1 MNIKKQI
8 KLDII
13 SMKPFYTLKN
23 LIIILGIFIYN
34 SFINKSPTGLF
45 IMILFFAVM
54 FSSNPFFL
62 GENSGIDSLY
72 KIFSLDSKKVVIGRY
87 ILAGLIFIVAC
98 LLGFSIYTIVSLI
111 KNMPIGL
118 DMLMFIGIYFVLY
131 AIIISVQYPIFFKYG
146 YTKARTFGFLPIF
159 IIAVIG
165 MALGYFIKDFG
176 PILNFVLENQRMI
189 IIGFCILV
197 VLFLIISITL
207 SIKFYKQ
214 KDF

>member
-1 MNIKKQI
+1 MDIRKQI

-13 SMKPFYTLKN
+13 SMKPYYTLKN

-87 ILAGLIFIVAC
+87 ILACLIFMVAS
-98 LLGFSIYTIVSLI
+98 LVGFSIYAIVYQI
-111 KNMPIGL
+111 KNMPMGI

-131 AIIISVQYPIFFKYG
+131 AIIISVQYPIFFKCG

-165 MALGYFIKDFG
+165 MALEYFIKDFG
-176 PILNFVLENQRMI
+176 PILNFVLENQRML
-189 IIGFCILV
+189 IIGLCILI
-197 VLFLIISITL
+197 VLFLTISITL
-207 SIKFYKQ
+207 SIKFYK
-214 KDF
+214 KRDF